1 MKKFRFRLEQVLQY
15 RLAIKRE
22 KQRDLIREQ
31 MILQEHLTLLSTLEQ
46 ELQNTGLGDGAVVLA
61 RDVKMLGEYSER
73 LRNRIAATREEIER
87 AQVRVEEAQRIYQQ
101 AAQDAEAL
109 EKLKARKHEQFQAY
123 VAKEEEKFLDELSVM
138 RYEREPEEGV

>member
-1 MKKFRFRLEQVLQY
+1 MKEFRFRLEQVLQY

-109 EKLKARKHEQFQAY
+109 EKLTARKHEQFQAY